1 MNTQQ
6 ATDIFMQIQQEYHRI
21 RNPKYRNID
30 LDIWLNKY
38 QELLNLKSLLQD
50 NPLFQRLVNGLSQI
64 LSKCEKLKRCRTEAD
79 NWINTSERG
88 INKALPVLVKKAG
101 TEIEFPYEWID
112 EKYGHRRSITNGYWG
127 ARNYMLMDALGYFYL
142 LKEGG
147 DRLPDG
153 ASEIFRDI
161 DSIRKREI
169 EFEKTDQENESNA
182 TQSMLTDIDAETIM
196 KSKHWVRFNDK
207 IFRKFTSLQLASN
220 DILKLLME
228 TSRVEFKLAFPVRL
242 KLNEKEIRERV
253 YLMNM
258 FSRLFEFGYIE
269 RPRESDGVIRK
280 REYFVTFNTILGE
293 LFVHNLKMKNYDWI
307 REDLYSLP
315 SSAQIFFRKFIVNNN
330 LPSIPIN
337 LENIV
342 QKLNLVDRN
351 KPNLENTISTNVLE
365 PLKMQGFISS
375 YQKSQGLHGT
385 KIIVYRDFNNHDQG
399 NDER

>member
-1 MNTQQ
+1 
-6 ATDIFMQIQQEYHRI
+6 
-21 RNPKYRNID
+21 
-30 LDIWLNKY
+30 
-38 QELLNLKSLLQD
+38 
-50 NPLFQRLVNGLSQI
+50 
-64 LSKCEKLKRCRTEAD
+64 
-79 NWINTSERG
+79 
-88 INKALPVLVKKAG
+88 
-101 TEIEFPYEWID
+101 
-112 EKYGHRRSITNGYWG
+112 
-127 ARNYMLMDALGYFYL
+127 
-142 LKEGG
+142 
-147 DRLPDG
+147 
-153 ASEIFRDI
+153 
-161 DSIRKREI
+161 
-169 EFEKTDQENESNA
+169 
-182 TQSMLTDIDAETIM
+182 MLTDIDVETIM

-269 RPRESDGVIRK
+269 QLRESDGVIRK

-330 LPSIPIN
+330 KPRIPIN

-342 QKLNLVDRN
+342 RKLNLTDGN
-351 KPNLENTISTNVLE
+351 KSNLEATVMTNVLE
-365 PLKMQGFISS
+365 TLKMQGFISS
-375 YQKSQGLHGT
+375 YEKKKGLHGT
-385 KIIVYRDFNNHDQG
+385 KYIVSRAFNGAHD
-399 NDER
+399 NTSTT